1 MEPQVLYV
9 GIDVAS
15 KEHQVF
21 IRPTGK
27 QMAVANTPAGIDSLV
42 ATLSALKPALIVVE
56 ATGGLDV
63 PLVWALHVAGLPV
76 VAVNPRKV
84 RAFAVADG
92 TLAKTD
98 KIDAR
103 MIAHFAEAMKPTPRP
118 VPDEEAQEVGALLA
132 RHRQLVE
139 MITAEK
145 NRLQRSLPTIQVQ
158 IREHIAWLEEQKAKI
173 DTDLTQRLEQN
184 PTNKAEEA
192 LLRSVPG
199 VGPQLARTMII
210 ELPELGALNRKQIA
224 TLVGVA
230 PLSNDSGQRTGRR
243 FIWGGRTAVRN
254 VLYMATMAAC
264 RCNPV
269 IHAFYEKLLKRGK
282 LKKVALVAC
291 MHKLLTILNAMIA
304 NGTYW
309 QPTAADTQP

>member
-1 MEPQVLYV
+1 MDAQALYV

-21 IRPTGK
+21 VRPTGK
-27 QMAVANTPAGIDSLV
+27 QMAVANTPAGIDGLV
-42 ATLSALKPALIVVE
+42 TRLSKLKPALIVVE
-56 ATGGLDV
+56 ATGGLEV
-63 PLVWALHVAGLPV
+63 PLVWALHVAKLPI

-98 KIDAR
+98 KVDAR
-103 MIAHFAEAMKPTPRP
+103 LIAHFAEAMKPTLRP
-118 VPDEEAQEVGALLA
+118 VPDEEAQEAGALLA

-145 NRLQRSLPTIQVQ
+145 NRLQRSLPAIQVH
-158 IREHIAWLEEQKAKI
+158 IREHIAWLEEQKAEI
-173 DTDLTQRLEQN
+173 DTDLGQRLEQD
-184 PTNKAEEA
+184 PKTKAEDA

-199 VGPQLARTMII
+199 VGPHLARTIII
-210 ELPELGALNRKQIA
+210 ELPELGTLNRKEIA

-230 PLSNDSGQRTGRR
+230 PLNNDSGQRTGRR
-243 FIWGGRTAVRN
+243 SIWGGRTSVRSA
-254 VLYMATMAAC
+254 LYLAAMAAC
-264 RCNPV
+264 RYNPV
-269 IHAFYEKLLKRGK
+269 IRAFYKRLLQRGK

-304 NGTYW
+304 TGSYW
-309 QPTAADTQP
+309 QPTPIDAQQ